1 MSFSPPAIHRVSVL
15 ALPLLLGACG
25 AFAPS
30 STTALV
36 LDDGT
41 RVQAGVLARSP
52 LTQAVPG
59 PVVHLPDDLPSDA
72 VWTVDLTYFDDQDGD
87 ARPAADEVT
96 HRLLGAGHGPDTVR
110 LAPLH
115 WVGRPVRPHLQCVL
129 RREGRAFHAVAKIPV
144 R

>member
-1 MSFSPPAIHRVSVL
+1 MSALLRS
-15 ALPLLLGACG
+15 LPLFLLASCG
-25 AFAPS
+25 ALAPPS
-30 STTALV
+30 STAFV
-36 LDDGT
+36 LDNGV
-41 RVQAGVLARSP
+41 RVQAGVLRRSP

-72 VWTVDLTYFDDQDGD
+72 VWAIALTYFDDEDGD

-129 RREGRAFHAVAKIPV
+129 HCDGRALHAVAPLPV